1 MEIIDTCLVAESNK
15 TWLKH
20 HVCSASTIYSV
31 NYSSK
36 TNIDQQENSNRFYSG
51 NALSCRFLRESHGSR
66 NRGKNIQTNT
76 HCMANHWILPIL
88 FPEITFGPLRPLA
101 CKAMQSFLEYGEIY
115 GHVSFKKHHNK
126 SRHMSCFILG
136 VIHRTSTLPWNRLRG
151 PKKVQNLI

>member
-15 TWLKH
+15 TWWKH

-31 NYSSK
+31 NSSSK

-51 NALSCRFLRESHGSR
+51 NALSCRFLRESHGETA
-66 NRGKNIQTNT
+66 GKNTSKPT
-76 HCMANHWILPIL
+76 HTHTRQITEYCL

-151 PKKVQNLI
+151 PKKVQNL

>member
-1 MEIIDTCLVAESNK
+1 M
-15 TWLKH
+15 
-20 HVCSASTIYSV
+20 CSASIIYSV
-31 NYSSK
+31 NCSSK

-51 NALSCRFLRESHGSR
+51 NALSCRFLRESHGETAEQKHS
-66 NRGKNIQTNT
+66 NQHTWQITEY
-76 HCMANHWILPIL
+76 CL

-136 VIHRTSTLPWNRLRG
+136 VIHRTSTLPWNRLRV
-151 PKKVQNLI
+151 PKKVPNLI